1 MQCWLSTI
9 VATGKSEGKRP
20 AATAGWVILQQ
31 DRPGV
36 GGTKVVETHT
46 HGTNTAKVPG
56 RIRVCGTISFIRWS
70 TTRKKREGT
79 GSPAPVTYFFFSS
92 SSFFSS
98 RLFFFFFF
106 FSCATRTV
114 RNSTH
119 VGPRKMEQPERA
131 RLSGLVVTATTVFST
146 SQYFNCNSFLSL
158 TRGQISIQLRNNK
171 VSIYLCHLY
180 ELDFEA
186 NSCGRQTSPR
196 KGS

>member
-1 MQCWLSTI
+1 MGYI
-9 VATGKSEGKRP
+9 
-20 AATAGWVILQQ
+20 TAGQARRGR
-31 DRPGV
+31 DE
-36 GGTKVVETHT
+36 GGGNTHT
-46 HGTNTAKVPG
+46 RHEHGQ
-56 RIRVCGTISFIRWS
+56 GTRSNQSLRYDFLHQVVNNQ
-70 TTRKKREGT
+70 KKREGT
-79 GSPAPVTYFFFSS
+79 GSPAPVTYFFF
-92 SSFFSS
+92 FFFF
-98 RLFFFFFF
+98 LFITIILFFFF
-106 FSCATRTV
+106 FSCATRTA

>member
-46 HGTNTAKVPG
+46 HTA
-56 RIRVCGTISFIRWS
+56 R
-70 TTRKKREGT
+70 TRPRYQVESEFAVRFPSSGGQQPEKKEKGQEVR
-79 GSPAPVTYFFFSS
+79 PRLLIFFSS

-106 FSCATRTV
+106 FSCATRTA

>member
-70 TTRKKREGT
+70 TTRKKEKGQEVR
-79 GSPAPVTYFFFSS
+79 PRLLIFFFS
-92 SSFFSS
+92 FFF
-98 RLFFFFFF
+98 LFITIILFFFF
-106 FSCATRTV
+106 FSCATRTA

-146 SQYFNCNSFLSL
+146 SQYFNSNSFLSL